1 MNQKNSS
8 LAKNTT
14 FLYLRMFVILL
25 VSLFTTR
32 IILKNLG
39 IEDYG
44 IYNVVGSFVS
54 LFSFFQ
60 TAMSSA
66 NYRYFAYSIG
76 ENKQEK
82 LNSYF
87 KTSMVI
93 AIIIILLTIF
103 LGETLGNYYIWNI
116 LNVPSD
122 RLSASF
128 WTFQLSLISC
138 CISTLYMPFFS
149 DVIAHEKMS
158 FFAYLSIVE
167 SALKIGVAYLISVS
181 PIDHLVFYAFLI
193 MLCNLIVFVSY
204 YLYGKVNFLE
214 CGKIF
219 KGKISYPLLK
229 EMGAFSG
236 WTLFVTIADVF
247 VMQGLNILINS
258 FFTPVVNAAR
268 GVAVQ
273 IQGAVDQFRGNL
285 QTAFNPQIT
294 KQYAAGSY
302 NEMFTLMYASAKYST
317 FVMLFLSIPLMF
329 SIDYVLNLWLVEVPK
344 YTNIF
349 LKLILISCIID
360 GISNPFVTAIGAT
373 GHIRRFQTIVGVVK
387 LLLLPSCWIILLLGC
402 APEHL
407 FILYL
412 VGTLLVVFIRMKI
425 SSSAIGMKF
434 EQLFF
439 NIVFPIIKIAI
450 LCSVWCYCMH
460 LFMRSNIF
468 SFLMFCIEGAIGML
482 VIIYF
487 VGLDNKEK
495 KYIKSFIKRKYSND
509 FN

>member
-1 MNQKNSS
+1 M
-8 LAKNTT
+8 T
-14 FLYLRMFVILL
+14 V
-25 VSLFTTR
+25 FT
-32 IILKNLG
+32 
-39 IEDYG
+39 
-44 IYNVVGSFVS
+44 
-54 LFSFFQ
+54 
-60 TAMSSA
+60 
-66 NYRYFAYSIG
+66 
-76 ENKQEK
+76 
-82 LNSYF
+82 
-87 KTSMVI
+87 
-93 AIIIILLTIF
+93 
-103 LGETLGNYYIWNI
+103 
-116 LNVPSD
+116 
-122 RLSASF
+122 
-128 WTFQLSLISC
+128 
-138 CISTLYMPFFS
+138 
-149 DVIAHEKMS
+149 
-158 FFAYLSIVE
+158 
-167 SALKIGVAYLISVS
+167 
-181 PIDHLVFYAFLI
+181 
-193 MLCNLIVFVSY
+193 
-204 YLYGKVNFLE
+204 
-214 CGKIF
+214 
-219 KGKISYPLLK
+219 
-229 EMGAFSG
+229 
-236 WTLFVTIADVF
+236 
-247 VMQGLNILINS
+247 LINS